1 MHATRTLIALALC
14 GTAACGIGGTGL
26 NPSQPPSSAVVASIP
41 IGDYGT
47 DVAVRADGAQA
58 FVTLRT
64 NKVLAID
71 TASRTVAATIT
82 TGGQPGAIALS
93 ADGARGYAMDMTAQ
107 NLFALDARNAALAA
121 TIPVGIIARPI
132 LTPSVAIA
140 RDGRRA
146 YVTNATSDDDHLL
159 IVDTASNQ
167 IVKDQFLPIHP
178 AGVAVSPDGTRVYV
192 VGCKLACIDG
202 TLLTL
207 DATTAAVTST
217 LALAAA
223 PSGLALAPD
232 GKRAYV
238 ANGRDASV
246 AIVDLAS
253 TGVTKVAVSPQPV
266 GIALHPNGRLLY
278 VASFG
283 TGRIDVI
290 DTAAGSVV
298 GEINVAA
305 MPRAIAIGPD
315 GRFAYVTHS
324 LSTLSVIDLSRAASG
339 GNP

>member
-1 MHATRTLIALALC
+1 MNVTRLFVAAGLL
-14 GTAACGIGGTGL
+14 TASACGGLGGTGL

-47 DVAVRADGAQA
+47 DVAVRSDGARA
-58 FVTLRT
+58 YVTLRT

-82 TGGQPGAIALS
+82 TGGQPGGIALTP
-93 ADGARGYAMDMTAQ
+93 DGTRGYVMDMTAQ
-107 NLFALDARNAALAA
+107 NLFAIDARNAALLA
-121 TIPVGIIARPI
+121 TVPVGIISQP
-132 LTPSVAIA
+132 LMTPSVAVA
-140 RDGRRA
+140 PDGRHA
-146 YVTNATSDDDHLL
+146 YLAYATSQDDHLL
-159 IVDTASNQ
+159 IVDTATNR

-178 AGVAVSPDGTRVYV
+178 AGVAVSPDGTKVYV
-192 VGCKLACIDG
+192 AGCKLVCING

-207 DATTAAVTST
+207 DATSASVTST

-223 PSGLALAPD
+223 PSGMVLD
-232 GKRAYV
+232 RGGKHAYV
-238 ANGRDASV
+238 ANGRDGSV
-246 AIVDLAS
+246 AIVDLVAN
-253 TGVTKVAVSPQPV
+253 GVTSVSVSPQPV

-283 TGRIDVI
+283 TGRIDVV
-290 DTAAGSVV
+290 DTAAGNVV

-305 MPRAIAIGPD
+305 MPRAIAISPD

-324 LSTLSVIDLSRAASG
+324 MSSVSVIDLAKAG
-339 GNP
+339 GS